1 MTPTQVIAFLN
12 NYSGPQRWT
21 LARVSVASGSTPRK
35 VGALMAIADSG
46 QTSGSIGGGSGEA
59 HLLAALKQD
68 PDLRNLQ
75 IDLRGGPKSLGICG
89 GQMQIEFARPNAK
102 QLASVMAKLNAGIA
116 IAPAMLGFAS
126 QDAPMLQPPQVLVIG
141 GLGHCGL
148 ALAELAS
155 HLGYL
160 VFGHDDRSDALSS
173 SPSCEC
179 FSSWAALLKRVQGQT
194 KPHVV
199 LLTRNNALDVDA
211 LRNLYA
217 WGAARDGAVD
227 WVSAFGYLGM
237 MGSQRRIR
245 SVQNELEFELTGIH
259 APVGLQ
265 IGAETPAEIAVSIV
279 AALIAAKA

>member
-1 MTPTQVIAFLN
+1 MIGRI
-12 NYSGPQRWT
+12 SGT
-21 LARVSVASGSTPRK
+21 LADK
-35 VGALMAIADSG
+35 
-46 QTSGSIGGGSGEA
+46 
-59 HLLAALKQD
+59 
-68 PDLRNLQ
+68 
-75 IDLRGGPKSLGICG
+75 
-89 GQMQIEFARPNAK
+89 
-102 QLASVMAKLNAGIA
+102 
-116 IAPAMLGFAS
+116 
-126 QDAPMLQPPQVLVIG
+126 QPPQVLVIG
-141 GLGHCGL
+141 GLGHCGV

-245 SVQNELEFELTGIH
+245 
-259 APVGLQ
+259 
-265 IGAETPAEIAVSIV
+265 
-279 AALIAAKA
+279 AARRRNSQV